1 VNASNPAAST
11 SNNSIDAYA
20 LASALDNLLKDHS
33 AMGVRLKE
41 IPFDWKT
48 PHHRLSGNF
57 YYMSFSDGVPTAKE
71 LSTYLYECIIPYC
84 LPKAKIR
91 DAFKEFDPLKDAAPF
106 VRLHDEAKGLFIK
119 AKNQLTS
126 GGEVGELI
134 LYALLEWGL
143 RAPRLV
149 SKMYLKTNNNMPVHG
164 SDGIHVGYDPDKDQL
179 TVYFGESKLYQD
191 FSSAADAAFT
201 SIAELINN
209 SGQVSREIAI
219 LNTMSDIDTM
229 SPELQSKILEYI
241 NPYAK
246 SHAAL
251 NKRVVHA
258 CLLGFEYSFYTSLL
272 TSDPSKV
279 TGIFEER
286 YKERVATACKLVEG
300 HYGKH
305 LTSTENLHLFLLP
318 FPSLKDFRT
327 DFYAKLG
334 ITP

>member
-1 VNASNPAAST
+1 MNVSNSAPAT
-11 SNNSIDAYA
+11 NNVSVDGYA
-20 LASALDNLLKDHS
+20 LAKALGDLLKDHS
-33 AMGVRLKE
+33 QMGVRLKE
-41 IPFDWKT
+41 VPFDWKT
-48 PHHRLSGNF
+48 AHHRLAGNF
-57 YYMSFSDGVPTAKE
+57 YYMSFADGVPTAKE
-71 LSTYLYECIIPYC
+71 FSTYLYECIIPYC
-84 LPKAKIR
+84 LPKSKIK

-134 LYALLEWGL
+134 LYAMLEWGL
-143 RAPRLV
+143 KAPRLV

-164 SDGIHVGYDPDKDQL
+164 SDGIHVGYDPSSDQL
-179 TVYFGESKLYQD
+179 TIYFGESKLYQD
-191 FSSAADAAFT
+191 FSAAADAAFK
-201 SIAELINN
+201 SISELINN

-229 SPELQSKILEYI
+229 SPELRSKILEYI
-241 NPYAK
+241 NPYSK
-246 SHAAL
+246 SQSAL

-272 TSDPSKV
+272 KSDPGQV
-279 TGIFEER
+279 TAIFEDR
-286 YKERVATACKLVEG
+286 YKKRVESACTLVEG

-305 LTSTENLHLFLLP
+305 LPSTENLHLFLLP
-318 FPSLKDFRT
+318 FPSLEDFRT